1 MEIEDKQL
9 YKNVKNKLPHQ
20 KKVLD
25 KFKNM
30 LKEAEIAIAEG
41 KEEYRQGITTEF
53 EFAGFMRESK
63 ELMQEIKK
71 DIEYYKNHVDTMED
85 FVYLYEEYNEYFRD
99 YSFDRISYEKQ

>member
-1 MEIEDKQL
+1 MSIQIEDKEL
-9 YKNVKNKLPHQ
+9 YKNVKKKLPHQ

-30 LKEAEIAIAEG
+30 LKEAEIVIAEG

-63 ELMQEIKK
+63 ELVNDLKEVIKNYSSH
-71 DIEYYKNHVDTMED
+71 IDTTED
-85 FVYLYEEYNEYFRD
+85 FIYLYEDSNE
-99 YSFDRISYEKQ
+99 

>member
-1 MEIEDKQL
+1 MEIKDKEL
-9 YKNVKNKLPHQ
+9 YKNVKKKLPHQ
-20 KKVLD
+20 KKALD

-30 LKEAEIAIAEG
+30 LKEAEIVIAEG

-71 DIEYYKNHVDTMED
+71 DIQYYKSHIDTMED
-85 FVYLYEEYNEYFRD
+85 FVYLYEEFNEYFSD
-99 YSFDRISYEKQ
+99 